1 VPQALA
7 HPQIADR
14 GMIGTF
20 ANAPGIGRDIRIV
33 RTGFKLNGEAPA
45 VESPPPLLGQHSD
58 EILAQLGCSPAQ
70 IEALKRERAV

>member
-1 VPQALA
+1 
-7 HPQIADR
+7 
-14 GMIGTF
+14 
-20 ANAPGIGRDIRIV
+20 V